1 MTKQNEP
8 VKIVDAYLALN
19 ALRQVGYRNTAT
31 AVAEL
36 VDNSIEADAKNV
48 TILTLSDREKVA
60 KRTIYRVQ
68 KIAVLDDGIGMTPEL
83 LGRCLSL
90 GWGTRLDTREG
101 LGRFGFGLKGSSL
114 SQAELVEVYSWQKG
128 TVYKTYLDLMEIKNN
143 EQQYLKDVEKAELP
157 SEIVDAAG
165 ELIGPSGTLIVWSS
179 LDGVDFKRPDTLFSR
194 MQDELCRIYRHFLD
208 DNDEYGTRR
217 NVRLVDYNLG
227 EKKVES
233 SHELKPND
241 PLYLLEPSNCPD
253 SDGKA
258 TNVEFEKP
266 YSINV
271 EYAPGEFSKVQI
283 RLSIAK
289 PETQEKGGNSNLGKH
304 YGRNTGISFVR
315 AGREIDFGSFGHI
328 APSEPRHRWWGIEV
342 RFEPVLDELFGVT
355 NNKQQIRGFSK
366 LDPKHDDEQL
376 SELKEAADDPEN
388 SGHYKASLY
397 LELNHN
403 LTEKIK
409 TMMDNVI
416 KTRKEGS
423 ASGPPTAKPDQVSL
437 KVNKDVAEDRTE
449 TSSDTEAEGKSEQE
463 KLAERTK
470 YVLDTR
476 PELSK
481 EDAEAFA
488 KATVD
493 YKVDLNKSSWPGTMF
508 LDLQFVANAAVGVI
522 NTRSPY
528 YEKLW
533 QHVEDSGDD
542 RALSALEIYTM
553 AYVRTE
559 DEFRKTLDSETFEK
573 FRDRWGYWVSKLLEN
588 VDG

>member
-1 MTKQNEP
+1 MSKQDKP
-8 VKIVDAYLALN
+8 VQIVDAYLALN

-36 VDNSIEADAKNV
+36 VDNSIEAEAKKI
-48 TILTLSDREKVA
+48 TIVTLSAREPVA
-60 KRTIYRVQ
+60 KRTVYRVQ
-68 KIAVLDDGIGMTPEL
+68 KIAVLDDGQGMAPDE

-114 SQAELVEVYSWQKG
+114 SQAELVEVYSWQNG
-128 TVYKTYLDLMEIKNN
+128 EVYKTYLDLPEIK
-143 EQQYLKDVEKAELP
+143 EDAQQYLKSVEKTNLP
-157 SEIVDAAG
+157 KEIVEAVG
-165 ELIGPSGTLIVWSS
+165 GKIGSSGTLVLWSK
-179 LDGVDFKRPDTLFSR
+179 LDGVDFKRPATLFSR
-194 MQDELCRIYRHFLD
+194 MQEELCRIYRHFLD
-208 DNDEYGTRR
+208 DNDDYGKRR
-217 NVRLVDYNLG
+217 DVRLVDYDLDN
-227 EKKVES
+227 KKVEA
-233 SHELKPND
+233 SHELRPND
-241 PLYLLEPSNCPD
+241 PLYLLEPSICPD

-266 YSINV
+266 YAISV
-271 EYAPGEFSKVQI
+271 EYEQGKFSDIEI

-289 PETQEKGGNSNLGKH
+289 PETQKMGGNSNLGKH
-304 YGRNTGISFVR
+304 YARNTGISFVR
-315 AGREIDFGSFGHI
+315 AGREIDFGSFGFLD
-328 APSEPRHRWWGIEV
+328 SDTRQRWWGVEV
-342 RFEPVLDELFGVT
+342 RFKPVLDELFGVT
-355 NNKQQIRGFSK
+355 NNKQHIRGFKK
-366 LDPKHDDEQL
+366 LDPKHDIEQIEAL
-376 SELKEAADDPEN
+376 NEAAEDAEN
-388 SGHYKASLY
+388 SGHYKSSLH
-397 LELNHN
+397 LDLNRN
-403 LTEKIK
+403 LTVKINA
-409 TMMDNVI
+409 MLDVI

-423 ASGPPTAKPDQVSL
+423 SSDPSKAKPDPVSK
-437 KVNKDVAEDRTE
+437 KVNKGVAEDHTE
-449 TSSDTEAEGKSEQE
+449 TSSDKEAETKSEQE

-476 PELSK
+476 PELSE
-481 EDAEAFA
+481 EDAQAFA
-488 KATVD
+488 KATID

-542 RALSALEIYTM
+542 RALSALEVYTM

-559 DEFRKTLDSETFEK
+559 DEFRKTLDGDTFEK

-588 VDG
+588 IDE

>member
-1 MTKQNEP
+1 MTVQEQP

-36 VDNSIEADAKNV
+36 VDNSIEAEAKNI
-48 TILTLSDREKVA
+48 TIFTLSDREKVA

-68 KIAVLDDGIGMTPEL
+68 KIAVLDDGIGMTPEQ
-83 LGRCLSL
+83 LGCCLSL

-101 LGRFGFGLKGSSL
+101 LGRFGFGLKGSSI
-114 SQAELVEVYSWQKG
+114 SQAELVDVYSWQNG
-128 TVYKTYLDLMEIKNN
+128 EVYRAYLDLKEIRDN
-143 EQQYLKDVEKAELP
+143 EQQYLKGVEKAELP
-157 SEIVDAAG
+157 REIVDAAG
-165 ELIGPSGTLIVWSS
+165 DSIGQSGTLVVWSE
-179 LDGVDFKRPDTLFSR
+179 LDGVDFKRPDTLFTR

-208 DNDEYGTRR
+208 DNDDYGTRR
-217 NVRLVDYNLG
+217 NVRLVDYDLG
-227 EKKVES
+227 EKKIKN

-266 YSINV
+266 YSIKV
-271 EYAPGEFSKVQI
+271 EYAPGEFSEVQI

-289 PETQEKGGNSNLGKH
+289 PETQAKGGNSNLGKH
-304 YGRNTGISFVR
+304 YARNAGISFVR

-355 NNKQQIRGFSK
+355 NNKQQIRGFNK
-366 LDPKHDDEQL
+366 LDPKHDDVQL
-376 SELKEAADDPEN
+376 SELKEAANDPEN

-409 TMMDNVI
+409 TMMETVI
-416 KTRKEGS
+416 KKRKEGTS
-423 ASGPPTAKPDQVSL
+423 NGLSEANPDPVSL
-437 KVNKDVAEDRTE
+437 KVNKDIAEDHTE
-449 TSSDTEAEGKSEQE
+449 TSSDEEAKSKSEQE

-493 YKVDLNKSSWPGTMF
+493 YKVDLNKDSWPGTMF
-508 LDLQFVANAAVGVI
+508 LDLRFVASAAVGVI
-522 NTRSPY
+522 NTRSRY

-533 QHVEDSGDD
+533 QHVEDSGDA
-542 RALSALEIYTM
+542 RALSALEVYTM

-559 DEFRKTLDSETFEK
+559 DEFRRTLDSETFEK
-573 FRDRWGYWVSKLLEN
+573 FRDRWGYWVAKLLDNIDE
-588 VDG
+588 